1 MLHPAYTPAVA
12 LAPSTLAHPIQT
24 VLPNALSLSWKL
36 PSVLEEHGTVRQC
49 QLTSAKSTS
58 QIDVIQRLRAATAIQ
73 SKFGERAF
81 SHAGPSAW
89 NFLPDSIR
97 NEPNSAIF
105 RKHLKTHFFC
115 SAVNVC

>member
-1 MLHPAYTPAVA
+1 META
-12 LAPSTLAHPIQT
+12 
-24 VLPNALSLSWKL
+24 
-36 PSVLEEHGTVRQC
+36 SVLEEHGTVRQC

-73 SKFGERAF
+73 SKFGECAF

-89 NFLPDSIR
+89 NSLLDSIR

-105 RKHLKTHFFC
+105 WKHLKTHFFVQQLMF
-115 SAVNVC
+115 VNFYSLILLSVDSVTHLCPFCNSCIINVR